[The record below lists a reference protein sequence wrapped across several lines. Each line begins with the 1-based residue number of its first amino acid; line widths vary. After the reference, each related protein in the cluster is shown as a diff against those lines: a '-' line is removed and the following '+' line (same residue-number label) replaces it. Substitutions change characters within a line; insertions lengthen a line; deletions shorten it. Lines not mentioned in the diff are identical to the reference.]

1 MWGDYQPVIN
11 KTGILSYQ
19 DDSPEENQLYFEEM
33 ADPYYAYSRIG
44 IEEIIKSDYLY
55 QELRDTA

>member
-1 MWGDYQPVIN
+1 MKDIDNFLWGDYQPVIN

-33 ADPYYAYSRIG
+33 ADSYYAYSRIG
-44 IEEIIKSDYLY
+44 IEEIG
-55 QELRDTA
+55 